1 MTNEISAVAAA
12 ANLAAATRS
21 AAASAEL
28 LKLLQSVDG
37 LLEPGQS
44 AKAEVLSIK
53 QLPGQF
59 QMLLQV
65 TLESGRQ
72 ATVQVGGTQPLA
84 IGTPLLV
91 TRMLS
96 EQLSVSLAGAPRTGL
111 TSLDTQQLPVGT
123 LIQGKVITSMP
134 LSSDNGGGYRA
145 MVTVLNTAL
154 AGQTLTIDSPQPLRL
169 GSLLS
174 AQVQGSQ
181 ALGLVQ
187 LGGQLDQLAVAQ
199 QISTQASRQA
209 SLQSLLAL
217 IQANRGASTL
227 PLPVREAASALLALA
242 PGITELDSPEA
253 VARVLNHSGVFL
265 ESGLLTGRLETP
277 ELDLKGA
284 LLRLVATILP
294 NLPSQGAAGSAPN
307 PATLATML
315 ATAPGFVRNALGILG
330 QVGPRSQETPGF
342 PLSDRALTKGA
353 HEDDLQSLLRLASA
367 ALSRVQ
373 THQLAS
379 LEQNPGN
386 TQGTPVHNW
395 QMEFPLR
402 VLNDIVPLQV
412 RMQAQ
417 DAPEEREAE
426 MERDADG
433 NRLPPRK
440 LWRLDLAFDLPRLGP
455 LHVQAQLFN
464 SNLSS
469 QVWAE
474 QPATVTVVRQ
484 ELPWFRER
492 LQAAGL
498 NVGEL
503 DCHSGRPPQGNRT
516 RLQQRWVDE
525 TA

>member
-65 TLESGRQ
+65 TLDSGRQ

-111 TSLDTQQLPVGT
+111 TTLDTQRLPVGT
-123 LIQGKVITSMP
+123 LVQGKVVTSVP

-145 MVTVLNTAL
+145 MVTLLNTAL

-187 LGGQLDQLAVAQ
+187 LGGQLDQLAIAQ
-199 QISTQASRQA
+199 QITTQASRQA
-209 SLQSLLAL
+209 SLQSLLSL
-217 IQANRGASTL
+217 IQANQGATSL
-227 PLPVREAASALLALA
+227 PPAVREAASTLLALA

-265 ESGLLTGRLETP
+265 ESGLLTGSLETP

-294 NLPSQGAAGSAPN
+294 NLPSQGAGNTPN
-307 PATLATML
+307 PATVATML
-315 ATAPGFVRNALGILG
+315 ATAPGFVRNALGVLG
-330 QVGPRSQETPGF
+330 QIGPRSQEAPGF

-353 HEDDLQSLLRLASA
+353 QEDDLQSLLRLASA

-373 THQLAS
+373 THQLAA
-379 LEQNPGN
+379 LEQNSGHA
-386 TQGTPVHNW
+386 QGTPVHNW
-395 QMEFPLR
+395 QMEIPLR

-426 MERDADG
+426 VERDADG

-474 QPATVTVVRQ
+474 QPATVAVVRR

-492 LQAAGL
+492 LLAAGL